1 MRAKRVTGGRAVRA
15 MIQRCPA
22 PRRAGRD
29 SDQRIMEEPMTR
41 AILSLVAAAFLTCG
55 CAGQSPFE
63 DRSSE
68 VKIKHRTEGRN

>member
-1 MRAKRVTGGRAVRA
+1 
-15 MIQRCPA
+15 
-22 PRRAGRD
+22 
-29 SDQRIMEEPMTR
+29 MTR